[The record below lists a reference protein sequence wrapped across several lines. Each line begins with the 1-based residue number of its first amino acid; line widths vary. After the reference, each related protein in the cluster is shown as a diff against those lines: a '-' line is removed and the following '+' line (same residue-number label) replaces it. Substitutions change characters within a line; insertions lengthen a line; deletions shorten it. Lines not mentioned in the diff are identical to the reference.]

1 MGIFKPCHL
10 PYMIVLL
17 FAFGLINCLVV
28 CYYFL
33 HRSDFR
39 RIQPNEIRP
48 VPLESPAMKHFCAKV
63 QQRLEEE
70 KHQSNNSIENN
81 REIKP
86 PNFTNETGQQL
97 RAIPYR
103 YSDWVSS
110 PDFPRRLSPCE
121 HQLYTE
127 LLSIIDHFFRR
138 HSISYMIVDGTLLG
152 KYHQSRQLFSLTK
165 QSIALFR

>member
-1 MGIFKPCHL
+1 
-10 PYMIVLL
+10 MIALL
-17 FAFGLINCLVV
+17 FALGLINCLVI

-39 RIQPNEIRP
+39 KIKQNEIYS
-48 VPLESPAMKHFCAKV
+48 VPLVESLAMKHFCAKV

-70 KHQSNNSIENN
+70 KRQSNNSIENN

-86 PNFTNETGQQL
+86 PNFTNETGRQL
-97 RAIPYR
+97 RVIPYR
-103 YSDWVSS
+103 YSDWISS

-152 KYHQSRQLFSLTK
+152 KYHQSTRLFSLAK